1 MESIGLNNEMLIGG
15 KNFHVQTQYLESSE
29 KVISNVFEKGVVVF
43 NKGLSVTSGA
53 SVAEIRQLV
62 SQLHQFVISDLEMI
76 FYIAEKVKTIHHAAS
91 HNKLGM
97 VFLRRNLLDD
107 ATNAFKRAIEIDP
120 ELVEGYN
127 NLGYSLLK
135 QGAYAEA
142 IEAFNAGIMKNAKYA
157 DLHFNLGL
165 AYFQIG
171 KYADALRELND
182 ATAINSNY
190 VAALLYI
197 CIIHLKSII
206 EELPGIALPPIPD
219 RVSFVETKLID
230 INSNGLYFKPEYIDA
245 ALDQIKQ
252 ANYRAAIE
260 ALDTASRELPELLDS
275 YLESEFYLKFMFG
288 GKGKDEEFVNDYI
301 AQLKAAITQYPSY
314 ADLHNNL
321 GIAYL
326 IKCRNLFLNALEEFR
341 EAKRINPDF
350 KKADKNLKLA
360 ENDGKG
366 FLILLRAILK

>member
-1 MESIGLNNEMLIGG
+1 MESIGLNNEIAIGG
-15 KNFHVQTQYLESSE
+15 KNFHVQTHYLESGE
-29 KVISNVFEKGVVVF
+29 KVISNVFENGVVVF
-43 NKGLSVTSGA
+43 NKWI
-53 SVAEIRQLV
+53 SVASNASAADIRYVV

-91 HNKLGM
+91 NNKLGL
-97 VFLRRNLLDD
+97 VFLKRNLLDD
-107 ATNAFKRAIEIDP
+107 AVSAFKRALEIDP

-127 NLGYSLLK
+127 NLGYALLRK
-135 QGAYAEA
+135 GAYQDA
-142 IEAFNAGIMKNAKYA
+142 IEAFNTGIMKNEKYA
-157 DLHFNLGL
+157 DLHFNLGV
-165 AYFQIG
+165 AYFQIE
-171 KYADALRELND
+171 KFADALRELNN
-182 ATAINSNY
+182 AIAINSNY

-197 CIIHLKSII
+197 CIIHLKSLV
-206 EELPGIALPPIPD
+206 ENIPD
-219 RVSFVETKLID
+219 VNLGSISERVTFVENRLID
-230 INSNGLYFKPEYIDA
+230 INSNGLYFKPEIIDA
-245 ALDQIKQ
+245 ALECVRQ
-252 ANYRAAIE
+252 ANYSAAID
-260 ALDTASRELPELLDS
+260 ALDAASKELPELLDS

-288 GKGKDEEFVNDYI
+288 GKGKDEQFINDYI
-301 AQLKAAITQYPSY
+301 GQLKAAIEKYPSY